1 MQHSRILLVRF
12 FLWGGLSAAAVA
24 CGSGGG
30 PDRPSPDPATLQLQ
44 AFKQVQDWLSGSRQ
58 NWPDSLG
65 RIRYPEVVQDLYAQA
80 DSGLIWFRRGA
91 HSRRSDS
98 LWHMLNRAFQYGL
111 FPSDYHIE
119 AIGGLRQAYLRDSL
133 AEHFRRDPLS
143 LAALDLLYSDA
154 YAGLVHDIG
163 RGRLPADSV
172 TLRKDTLLPYTGLLR
187 QWNDSVSPASLFSQ
201 IEPLHPGYWAIRRA
215 IGRFDFMA
223 VPQAITTIDQPVK
236 DSGLYWRQLTTRLRE
251 GGWLDTTVT
260 PEKPRLEAAVKK
272 FQTEQGLSPDGR
284 AGEATV
290 RMLNLDEQER
300 RLRIAI
306 SLDKYKL
313 LPRELPERYIWVNIP
328 ANQLQVIDNDRVV
341 LVSRVIT
348 GKPKTRT
355 PLLNGQISLLI
366 TYPQWVPPPS
376 IVSKEILPAVKK
388 NPGYLAR
395 KGFSLL
401 DREGNEVDPYTVDW
415 SRYDKASP
423 YRIVQGSGDANAL
436 GVLKFHFDNK
446 YSVYLHDTNQRY
458 LFGNPYRCLSHG
470 CVRVQAWESLAK
482 WLLGS
487 DSLQPGN
494 RRNRLTDSLY
504 SALRQKARKTIP
516 VLPKVPV
523 YIRYITCEAREG
535 KLLFYDDVYGEDRAI
550 RDRYFAGNPGNSRSP
565 QTPSKAVNIK

>member
-1 MQHSRILLVRF
+1 MHQSRIQLFRF
-12 FLWGGLSAAAVA
+12 FLLWSLWIAAGA
-24 CGSGGG
+24 CGSRGR
-30 PDRPSPDPATLQLQ
+30 PARPSLDPATLHQQAYEQL
-44 AFKQVQDWLSGSRQ
+44 QDWLSGSEQ
-58 NWPDSLG
+58 SWPDSMG
-65 RIRYPEVVQDLYAQA
+65 QIRYPDVVQSLYAQA
-80 DSGLIWFRRGA
+80 DSGLIWFQHGRA
-91 HSRRSDS
+91 SPRSDS
-98 LWHMLNRAFQYGL
+98 LWHMLDKAFRYGL
-111 FPSDYHIE
+111 FPGDYHAPAIQRLRE
-119 AIGGLRQAYLRDSL
+119 AYRKDSL
-133 AEHFRRDPLS
+133 AEDFRRDPVS

-154 YAGLVHDIG
+154 FAGLVHDIG

-172 TLRKDTLLPYTGLLR
+172 TLRKDTLLPYANLLS
-187 QWNDSVSPASLFSQ
+187 QWHDSVSPAFLFRQ
-201 IEPLHPGYWAIRRA
+201 IEPLHPGYWAIREA
-215 IGRFDFMA
+215 IAGYDLT
-223 VPQAITTIDQPVK
+223 VPLQLITRIDQPVK
-236 DSGLYWRQLTTRLRE
+236 DSGLYWRQLTARLRE
-251 GGWLDTTVT
+251 GGWLDTLVT
-260 PEKPRLEAAVKK
+260 PVEKAPLEAAVKK
-272 FQTEQGLSPDGR
+272 FQAAQGLSPDGR

-300 RLRIAI
+300 RVRIAI

-313 LPRELPERYIWVNIP
+313 LPRELPEKYIWVNIP
-328 ANQLQVIDNDRVV
+328 ANQLQVMDKDRIV

-482 WLLGS
+482 WILGG
-487 DSLQPGN
+487 DSLREGK

-504 SALRQKARKTIP
+504 SALQQKVRKNIP
-516 VLPKVPV
+516 VTPKIPV
-523 YIRYITCEAREG
+523 YIRYVTCEAREG
-535 KLLFYDDVYGEDRAI
+535 QLLFHDDVYGEDRGI
-550 RDRYFAGNPGNSRSP
+550 RDRYFAG
-565 QTPSKAVNIK
+565 K